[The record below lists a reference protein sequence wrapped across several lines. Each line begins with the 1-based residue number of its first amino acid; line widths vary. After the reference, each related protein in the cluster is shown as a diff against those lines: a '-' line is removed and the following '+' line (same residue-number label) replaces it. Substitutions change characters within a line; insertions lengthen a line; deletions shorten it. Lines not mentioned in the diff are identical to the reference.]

1 MKKYL
6 YLASVLALAAQ
17 PVFAEPASVDNA
29 AALRAK
35 QIRLDIAEKQKA
47 LTPDS
52 AAATSTPVQPLDLP
66 MDETDSPGATK
77 Q

>member
-6 YLASVLALAAQ
+6 YLASILAILSQ
-17 PVFAEPASVDNA
+17 PAFAEPAPVDNA
-29 AALRAK
+29 AALQAK
-35 QIRLDIAEKQKA
+35 QIRLDIAEKQKTLA
-47 LTPDS
+47 ADS
-52 AAATSTPVQPLDLP
+52 AVAAPAPAQPLDLP